1 MYSSRKQPYPNPP
14 PPPTHPGGQRKIR
27 GVGGGVQKGRNF
39 RGGGGWLL
47 EVSFRGL
54 QVRLVSYQKLT
65 AALLSKLSVIL
76 LLNYGFQR
84 WYFII
89 GRLNFFST
97 AYAIDSCHRL
107 INNFW
112 GYSCNGITQYIVV
125 FTVMC
130 SRSKPSFWHMHFFN
144 WNAATEVHSVFS
156 YRWHHLCRLRY
167 QPPCFS
173 VTCR

>member
-1 MYSSRKQPYPNPP
+1 MYSSRKQPYPNNPP
-14 PPPTHPGGQRKIR
+14 PPCTEGNGNSEGKE
-27 GVGGGVQKGRNF
+27 GGVQKGRNF

-76 LLNYGFQR
+76 LLNYGFRR

-107 INNFW
+107 ISNFW

-130 SRSKPSFWHMHFFN
+130 SRSKPSSDICIFL
-144 WNAATEVHSVFS
+144 TGTQQLKSTQC
-156 YRWHHLCRLRY
+156 L
-167 QPPCFS
+167 
-173 VTCR
+173 VTDGITCVV